1 MTGTLLAVG
10 ADEPFAFPPPL
21 LLVDA
26 AGVLVT
32 LVAFALFF
40 VGVLSTLFFVFVL
53 VVFDDELQ
61 PMRITINRVR
71 NKRIALFIEILR
83 L

>member
-1 MTGTLLAVG
+1 MLLAVG
-10 ADEPFAFPPPL
+10 AEEPFALPPPL
-21 LLVDA
+21 FVVVE

-32 LVAFALFF
+32 LVELALFF
-40 VGVLSTLFFVFVL
+40 VGVLSTLSFVFE
-53 VVFDDELQ
+53 FELQ

-71 NKRIALFIEILR
+71 NKRIALFTEILR